1 MPETVAES
9 LICNVCDT
17 KIRDGSVF
25 CYNCGETVSDT
36 QVEEDVVPEIND
48 SPVSASELKEA
59 AIDNDMRVAF
69 EEADEIERDAEELS
83 VVKAKPDKL
92 RSAASLR
99 KRTKAY
105 KRRPAEF
112 VWDKR
117 SSPSPAFIVVTLV
130 LTIFTGVLLFLAFS
144 LK

>member
-1 MPETVAES
+1 MPETVTES

-17 KIRDGSVF
+17 EIRDGSVF

-36 QVEEDVVPEIND
+36 QIEEDIVPEIND
-48 SPVSASELKEA
+48 VPVSDSELKEA
-59 AIDNDMRVAF
+59 AIDNDMRAAF
-69 EEADEIERDAEELS
+69 EEADEIERDTEELS
-83 VVKAKPDKL
+83 VKAKPDKL

-99 KRTKAY
+99 KRARAY

-117 SSPSPAFIVVTLV
+117 SGPSQAFIVVTLV
-130 LTIFTGVLLFLAFS
+130 LTIFTGVLLFLAFI